1 MNSFKKFWLDPRVA
15 QNSQHKRHVTFL
27 ELFYDLAFVVFISR
41 INHILINDWSV
52 NGANSYVPAV
62 IIAYISWMNG
72 SVYYDIH
79 ANNDIRTRF
88 YMFIQMFFI
97 GLMAR
102 FTHHLLTDDYV
113 YFVFVYGIL
122 QLILAKLWYSTG
134 ISDKNHRLISTP
146 YSYTFFISSM
156 IVIISMF
163 VDENYRLLS
172 LWLSIM
178 LTGFAPYL
186 SYLKKNSKNIKHELL
201 KEYRISETLVERMGI
216 FLIIILGES
225 LVSLVSSLEKI
236 HEFRF
241 NEIEYYT
248 IGFLFMVIGWS
259 NYYEY
264 SNNRD
269 VVYDRKST
277 VFWYLGHM
285 LLVVGYSLLGIA
297 LYYLGHILMFD
308 EVISTFNY
316 TLGMAVTFILLSSC
330 IITISL
336 EKNPRCEFG
345 LKADSITRLLGISA
359 ITSIVFTTINLDT
372 LYSIS
377 AQLIIFSM
385 PIVCGFIYNIRLISK
400 K

>member
-1 MNSFKKFWLDPRVA
+1 MNTFRKFWLYPRVA
-15 QNSQHKRHVTFL
+15 QQSQQRRHVTFL

-52 NGANSYVPAV
+52 NGAKSYVPTV

-72 SVYYDIH
+72 SIYYDIH

-113 YFVFVYGIL
+113 YFVFSYGLL

-134 ISDKNHRLISTP
+134 IIDKDHRLVSMP
-146 YSYTFFISSM
+146 YSYTFFISSS
-156 IVIISMF
+156 ILIISMF
-163 VDENYRLLS
+163 VDERFRLLS
-172 LWLSIM
+172 LWMSIA

-186 SYLKKNSKNIKHELL
+186 SYLKKNRESIRNKFLQ
-201 KEYRISETLVERMGI
+201 EYRISETLVERMGI

-225 LVSLVSSLEKI
+225 LVSLVSSLEKTP
-236 HEFRF
+236 EFTF
-241 NEIEYYT
+241 NEIEYYV

-269 VVYDRKST
+269 VIYNRRST
-277 VFWYLGHM
+277 VLWYLGHM

-316 TLGMAVTFILLSSC
+316 ILGMAVTFILVSAC
-330 IITISL
+330 IITLSL
-336 EKNPRCEFG
+336 EKRPVCEFG
-345 LKADSITRLLGISA
+345 LKSDSISRLLGITA

-372 LYSIS
+372 IYSITS
-377 AQLIIFSM
+377 QLIIFAS
-385 PIVCGFIYNIRLISK
+385 PIVYGFIYNIRIMSK